1 MYSYKGNTPAPLPE
15 RIRLS
20 DGMTRTDKSTFT
32 DAEIADAGYVY
43 VDHFTQTYEERTQK
57 VVWNSG
63 LIAWELLD
71 KTHEEIAD
79 YDADMWETVRTERNE
94 LLQASDVDII
104 KELEASGAVSQPL
117 KDYRQALRDLPQ
129 TQELYSITWPTKP
142 E

>member
-1 MYSYKGNTPAPLPE
+1 MYSYKGSTPAPLPE

-20 DGMTRTDKSTFT
+20 DGMTRTDKSAFT

-43 VDHFTQTYEERTQK
+43 VDSFTQNYEERTQK

>member
-1 MYSYKGNTPAPLPE
+1 MYSYKGSTPASLPE

-20 DGMTRTDKSTFT
+20 NGMTRTDKSSFT

-43 VDHFTQTYEERTQK
+43 VEPFSTSYEERTQK
-57 VVWNSG
+57 VLWDSETVSWQ
-63 LIAWELLD
+63 LLD
-71 KTHEEIAD
+71 KTEDEIVK
-79 YDADMWETVRTERNE
+79 YDDDMWNGIRTERNE
-94 LLQASDVDII
+94 LLQASDVDVI
-104 KELEASGAVSQPL
+104 KELEVSGAVSQPL

>member
-1 MYSYKGNTPAPLPE
+1 MYSYQGSEPNHLPL
-15 RIRLS
+15 RLRLS
-20 DGMTRTDKSTFT
+20 DGLTRTDPTTFT

-43 VDHFTQTYEERTQK
+43 VEPFTTPYEDRTQK

>member
-1 MYSYKGNTPAPLPE
+1 MYSFRGNTPAPLPE

-32 DAEIADAGYVY
+32 DEEIADAGYVY
-43 VDHFTQTYEERTQK
+43 VEPFSTPYEERTQK

-71 KTHEEIAD
+71 KTDEEIAD

-94 LLQASDVDII
+94 LLQSSDIDVI
-104 KELEASGAVSQPL
+104 KQLESSGAVSQPL

-129 TQELYSITWPTKP
+129 TQELHSITWPTKP

>member
-1 MYSYKGNTPAPLPE
+1 MYSFKGSTPAPLPE
-15 RIRLS
+15 RIRFS
-20 DGMTRTDKSTFT
+20 DGMTRTDKLTFT
-32 DAEIADAGYVY
+32 DEEIADAGYVY
-43 VDHFTQTYEERTQK
+43 VEPFSTPYEERTQK

-71 KTHEEIAD
+71 KTHEEIAY

>member
-1 MYSYKGNTPAPLPE
+1 MYSYKGSTPAPLPE

-43 VDHFTQTYEERTQK
+43 VDSFTQNYEERTQK

>member
-1 MYSYKGNTPAPLPE
+1 MYSFRGNTPAPLPE

-43 VDHFTQTYEERTQK
+43 VDPFTQTYEERTQK
-57 VVWNSG
+57 VLWDSETVSWQ
-63 LIAWELLD
+63 LLD
-71 KTHEEIAD
+71 KTEDEIVK
-79 YDADMWETVRTERNE
+79 YDDDMWNGIRAERNE
-94 LLQASDVDII
+94 LLQASDVDVI

-117 KDYRQALRDLPQ
+117 KDYRHALRDLPQ
-129 TQELYSITWPTKP
+129 TQELYSITWPIKP